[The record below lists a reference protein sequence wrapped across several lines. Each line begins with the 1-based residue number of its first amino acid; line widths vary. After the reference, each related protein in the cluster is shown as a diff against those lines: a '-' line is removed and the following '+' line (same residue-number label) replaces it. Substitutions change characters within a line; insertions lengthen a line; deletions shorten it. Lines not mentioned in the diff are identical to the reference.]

1 MSTRKNDAGF
11 VAEQRRL
18 VNAEV
23 NSRKVDIDRAIF
35 KKTESEREELKSMKR
50 LYKAVNK

>member
-23 NSRKVDIDRAIF
+23 NSRKVVIDRDIF
-35 KKTESEREELKSMKR
+35 KKTDAEREELKSMKR
-50 LYKAVNK
+50 LYKASL